1 MREASKNAAIGIL
14 VILALGL
21 ILWVLLFLHPSFG
34 DGKFQLHVRFNNIE
48 KINIGTRV
56 TYAGRAV
63 GEVTK
68 IQQVPEEGRMEG
80 DDSIYIYDL
89 TLKLD
94 SQIPLYDSDEFTVGT
109 SGLMGERFIS
119 IIPRRLKNH
128 QAHRIADNE
137 VVYSTSAPTIDD
149 AFDQLKDLTTE
160 FTKLVKEN
168 REELDSTFD
177 SLKSASHQLNIMLTR
192 ANEAKLIDNLAQAT
206 DQFNQAMTNANSL
219 LADVKKGEGSLGKLL
234 VSNDFYYKTAGV
246 MNKID
251 LMLNDVNRY
260 GMLFHLDKGW
270 QRDRK
275 RQIDELT
282 ALNTPD
288 QFRTFINDESA
299 KITQAVSRLGMALD
313 KAKNDPLETNAD
325 FVRTFHDLFVEIQDL
340 QGTLKTYSVEL
351 ADRQNSTASTIA
363 DK

>member
-14 VILALGL
+14 VLLALGL
-21 ILWVLLFLHPSFG
+21 VLWVLLFLHPSFG
-34 DGKFQLHVRFNNIE
+34 DGKFQLHVRFHNIE

-80 DDSIYIYDL
+80 PEGIYIYDL

-119 IIPRRLKNH
+119 IIPRRLANH
-128 QAHRIADNE
+128 NAMRIADNE
-137 VVYSTSAPTIDD
+137 VVYSTRAPSLDD
-149 AFDQLKDLTTE
+149 AFEQVKDLTAQAEQTMDE
-160 FTKLVKEN
+160 FTKLLKEN
-168 REELDSTFD
+168 RNEVDSTLD
-177 SLKSASHQLNIMLTR
+177 SLKSASHQLNILLTR
-192 ANEAKLIDNLAQAT
+192 ANEANLVENIAQASES
-206 DQFNQAMTNANSL
+206 FNTL
-219 LADVKKGEGSLGKLL
+219 LANVAKGEGSIGKLL

-246 MNKID
+246 MNKVD
-251 LMLNDVNRY
+251 LMLNDVNQY

-275 RQIDELT
+275 RRIEEL
-282 ALNTPD
+282 AHLNTPD
-288 QFRTFINDESA
+288 QFRTFINEESA
-299 KITQAVSRLGMALD
+299 KITNAVSRLGMVLD
-313 KAKNDPLETNAD
+313 KAQKEPLETNSD
-325 FVRTFHDLFVEIQDL
+325 FVRTFHDLFVQIQDL
-340 QGTLKTYSVEL
+340 QSTLKTYSTEI
-351 ADRQNSTASTIA
+351 ADRQNSTTNIA
-363 DK
+363 DQ